1 MSNFLR
7 HTQCPRCATA
17 GKDKNGNN
25 LGVYADGS
33 VFCFSCGYRRSAKGI
48 ERLKAATSA
57 RTTTL
62 ESQICLPGDVEFS
75 IPQRAWDFLGQ
86 YQLTK
91 EDVNEH
97 RIMWSEQWQRLIF
110 PYFDGE
116 RLCGW
121 QGRYLGDPHP
131 VGKNPAKWFSQG
143 NLQDLLHICG
153 QNSKNADQC
162 GIVLVEDII
171 SAIKVGHMY
180 PASPLFGSH
189 LSTKQAVRYAVFF
202 TDLIL
207 WLDFDKATYSMSK
220 SQHLRDL
227 NLVSRSVITE
237 KDPKEYSEKEI
248 QKFLDN

>member
-7 HTQCPRCATA
+7 HTQCPQCA
-17 GKDKNGNN
+17 KDGRDRNGNN
-25 LGVYADGS
+25 LGNYADGS

-48 ERLKAATSA
+48 ERLKAAASA
-57 RTTTL
+57 GTTTL
-62 ESQICLPGDVEFS
+62 ENQVCLPGDVEFS

-110 PYFDGE
+110 PFFDGE

-131 VGKNPAKWFSQG
+131 VGKNPAKWYSQG
-143 NLQDLLHICG
+143 NLQELLHICG

-162 GIVLVEDII
+162 GIVLVEDVI
-171 SAIKVGHMY
+171 SAIKVGHVC

-189 LSTKQAVRYAVFF
+189 LSTKQAFRYNRFYQEI
-202 TDLIL
+202 IL
-207 WLDFDKATYSMSK
+207 WLDKDKARYSL
-220 SQHLRDL
+220 LRDKSL
-227 NLVSRSVITE
+227 NSLGIKTRSVITE
-237 KDPKEYSEKEI
+237 KDPKEYSEEEI